1 MSVHANWNRRR
12 ILAGAAATIAAP
24 SVLRAQGLSGTITLM
39 SYAGIFQD
47 NYTKAVVE
55 PFLKANP
62 GVKVNYAPGGTSA
75 QMLGTIRAQKADP
88 QVDVVIFDV
97 TTSGIGNI
105 EGLFSRMSPEE
116 VPSLNDLDPQ
126 ARAAGGRLRP
136 GRDLRPSG
144 AGLRQAEPES
154 ALGQALR
161 SLASGAQGAGGARC
175 APNIQGLA
183 LTAMVAKMEGG
194 DHTKSID
201 PAIRKLK
208 DLAPSVQTWEPNP
221 DGYTLILN
229 GVVRVA
235 TGWNARAQLYS
246 DETKGRLGVLLPP
259 EGSVFQINTI
269 NVTEGSKNKAAAIAF
284 ANYALSRE
292 AQKAFTERMFYAP
305 TNIKAEIAPAALAR
319 TASSPENRARMIPV
333 DWTEIAKVRDQWNNR
348 WRREIIAA
356 R

>member
-1 MSVHANWNRRR
+1 MSLHAPWNRRR
-12 ILAGAAATIAAP
+12 FVASAAATIALP
-24 SVLRAQGLSGTITLM
+24 GILRAQGLSGTITLM

-62 GVKVNYAPGGTSA
+62 GVKVVYAPGGTSA

-105 EGLFSRMSPEE
+105 EGLFSRLSPDE
-116 VPSLNDLDPQ
+116 VPALNDLDPQ
-126 ARAAGGRLRP
+126 ARAAGGPFGPAVTFDHLVLVYDKQNLNPPLGKLSDLWRP
-136 GRDLRPSG
+136 ELK
-144 AGLRQAEPES
+144 GLLAIS
-154 ALGQALR
+154 AP
-161 SLASGAQGAGGARC
+161 
-175 APNIQGLA
+175 PNIQGLA
-183 LTAMVAKMEGG
+183 LTAMAAKMEGG

-208 DLAPSVQTWEPNP
+208 ELAPSVQTWEPNP

-246 DETKGRLGVLLPP
+246 DETNGRLGVLLPP

-269 NVTEGSKNKAAAIAF
+269 NVTEGSKNRAA
-284 ANYALSRE
+284 
-292 AQKAFTERMFYAP
+292 P
-305 TNIKAEIAPAALAR
+305 
-319 TASSPENRARMIPV
+319 SPSPSMRFRARRRRLSPSACS
-333 DWTEIAKVRDQWNNR
+333 TRRPTSRRRSRRRR
-348 WRREIIAA
+348 WPGPPPRPRTG
-356 R
+356 RG

>member
-1 MSVHANWNRRR
+1 MPVHANWNRRR
-12 ILAGAAATIAAP
+12 FVAGAAATIAAP
-24 SVLRAQGLSGTITLM
+24 GILRAQGLSGTITLM

-62 GVKVNYAPGGTSA
+62 GVKIAYAPGGTSA
-75 QMLGTIRAQKADP
+75 QMLGTVRSQKADP

-97 TTSGIGNI
+97 TTSGIGNA
-105 EGLFSRMSPEE
+105 EGLFSRLSVDE
-116 VPSLNDLDPQ
+116 VPALNDLDPQ
-126 ARAAGGRLRP
+126 ARAAGGAFGPAVTFDHLVLVYDKPNLNPPLGKLADLWRP
-136 GRDLRPSG
+136 DLKG
-144 AGLRQAEPES
+144 QI
-154 ALGQALR
+154 ALA
-161 SLASGAQGAGGARC
+161 AP
-175 APNIQGLA
+175 PNIQGLA

-201 PAIRKLK
+201 AAIRKLK

-246 DETKGRLGVLLPP
+246 DETNGRLGVILPP

-269 NVTEGSKNKAAAIAF
+269 NVTEGSKNRAAAVAF
-284 ANYALSRE
+284 TQYALSRE

-305 TNIKAEIAPAALAR
+305 TNVKADIAPAALAR

-348 WRREIIAA
+348 WRREIISA

>member
-1 MSVHANWNRRR
+1 MPLHAHWNRRR
-12 ILAGAAATIAAP
+12 FVAAAAATVAAP
-24 SVLRAQGLSGTITLM
+24 GILRAQGLSGTITLM

-55 PFLKANP
+55 PFLRANP
-62 GVKVNYAPGGTSA
+62 GVKVTYAPGGTSA
-75 QMLGTIRAQKADP
+75 QMLGTVRAQKADP

-97 TTSGIGNI
+97 TTSGIGNA
-105 EGLFSRMSPEE
+105 EGLFSRLSPDQ

-126 ARAAGGRLRP
+126 ARAAGGDFGPAVTFDHLVLVYDKQNLSPPLGKLADLWRP
-136 GRDLRPSG
+136 ELK
-144 AGLRQAEPES
+144 GLV
-154 ALGQALR
+154 ALA
-161 SLASGAQGAGGARC
+161 AP
-175 APNIQGLA
+175 PNIQGLA

-208 DLAPSVQTWEPNP
+208 ELAPSVQTYEPNP

-246 DETKGRLGVLLPP
+246 DETNGRLGVLLPP

-305 TNIKAEIAPAALAR
+305 TNVKADIAASALAR

-348 WRREIIAA
+348 WRREIISA

>member
-1 MSVHANWNRRR
+1 MPVHANWNRRR
-12 ILAGAAATIAAP
+12 FVAAAAATVAAP
-24 SVLRAQGLSGTITLM
+24 GILRAQGLSGTITLM

-62 GVKVNYAPGGTSA
+62 GVKVAYAPGGTSA
-75 QMLGTIRAQKADP
+75 QMLGTVRAQKADP

-97 TTSGIGNI
+97 TTSGIGNA
-105 EGLFSRMSPEE
+105 EGLFSRLSPVE

-126 ARAAGGRLRP
+126 ARAAGGEFGPAVTFDHLVLVYDKQNLNP
-136 GRDLRPSG
+136 PLGKLADLWKPELK
-144 AGLRQAEPES
+144 GLV
-154 ALGQALR
+154 ALA
-161 SLASGAQGAGGARC
+161 AP
-175 APNIQGLA
+175 PNIQGLA

-201 PAIRKLK
+201 GAIRKLK
-208 DLAPSVQTWEPNP
+208 ELAPSVQTWEPNP

-246 DETKGRLGVLLPP
+246 DETNGRLGVLLPP

-305 TNIKAEIAPAALAR
+305 TNVKADIAASALAR

-348 WRREIIAA
+348 WRREIISA